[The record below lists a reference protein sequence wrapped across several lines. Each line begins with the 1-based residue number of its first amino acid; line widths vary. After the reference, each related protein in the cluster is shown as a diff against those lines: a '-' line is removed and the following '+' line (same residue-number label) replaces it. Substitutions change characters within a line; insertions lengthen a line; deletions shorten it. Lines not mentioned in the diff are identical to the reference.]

1 MGIMKRSLLVLAL
14 LSVCISTNA
23 AVTVEQTT
31 EPEYVINNGYSEKT
45 AEEILIMK
53 KRVEG
58 KPAEPLYQK
67 NNSKGLRFWKNIYGY
82 IDPASETTEFYHHD
96 IHTSPSWK
104 DL

>member
-1 MGIMKRSLLVLAL
+1 MDNMKRSLLILAL
-14 LSVCISTNA
+14 FSVCLGVNA
-23 AVTVEQTT
+23 SVTTEQIT

-45 AEEILIMK
+45 AESILIMK

-67 NNSKGLRFWKNIYGY
+67 NNRKGLRFWKDIYGY

-96 IHTSPSWK
+96 IHTSPSWR